1 MMKKFLFLCLFTPLC
16 FSQEKYIPSKDNI
29 QAREWFQDAKFG
41 LFIHW
46 GVYSVLG
53 DGEWAMNKQNIS
65 ISEYN
70 KLATFFNPAYFD
82 ADQWVLMAK
91 DAGMKYITIT
101 TRHHDGFSMFDSN
114 ASAFNIVQK
123 TPYGRDIIKMLTDA
137 CNKHGLKIFFY
148 YSQLD
153 WYRDDYYPRGKTG
166 LGIDGR
172 KEGDWNDYI
181 DFMKAQLTELLTNY
195 GEIAGIW
202 FDGQW
207 DQFEFK
213 INENGKKELVKK
225 NMDFRLDE
233 IYGLIHKLQPQA
245 LIGSN
250 HHLAPNPGED
260 FQMFEKDLP
269 GKNTKSFAT
278 KAENIGQLPLEVCE
292 TINGSWGF
300 NLKDRSYKSKKKIVQ
315 YLVKA
320 AGYNSN
326 LLLNVGPM
334 PNGRIQEQNIN
345 VLKQVGEW
353 LKIYGKTIYKTRG
366 GPIKTTDEIAST
378 RLGNTVYFHIL
389 DHNKKTYII
398 ENYSPNIKSFK
409 YFNSGNKVDFKFKNN
424 GLKIT
429 LDESEIDDIDTILVL
444 KYKN

>member
-1 MMKKFLFLCLFTPLC
+1 MKKFLFLCLFTPLC
-16 FSQEKYIPSKDNI
+16 FSQENYIPSKDNI

-233 IYGLIHKLQPQA
+233 IYG
-245 LIGSN
+245 
-250 HHLAPNPGED
+250 
-260 FQMFEKDLP
+260 
-269 GKNTKSFAT
+269 
-278 KAENIGQLPLEVCE
+278 
-292 TINGSWGF
+292 
-300 NLKDRSYKSKKKIVQ
+300 
-315 YLVKA
+315 
-320 AGYNSN
+320 
-326 LLLNVGPM
+326 
-334 PNGRIQEQNIN
+334 
-345 VLKQVGEW
+345 
-353 LKIYGKTIYKTRG
+353 
-366 GPIKTTDEIAST
+366 
-378 RLGNTVYFHIL
+378 
-389 DHNKKTYII
+389 
-398 ENYSPNIKSFK
+398 
-409 YFNSGNKVDFKFKNN
+409 
-424 GLKIT
+424 
-429 LDESEIDDIDTILVL
+429 
-444 KYKN
+444 